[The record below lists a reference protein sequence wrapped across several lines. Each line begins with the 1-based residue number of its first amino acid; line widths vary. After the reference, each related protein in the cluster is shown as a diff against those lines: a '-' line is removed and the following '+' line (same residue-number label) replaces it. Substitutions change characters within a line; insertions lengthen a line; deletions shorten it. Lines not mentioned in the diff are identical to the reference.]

1 MTPEERAR
9 FRIDKQLVEAG
20 WVLQNKN
27 QFNRLAALGVAVR
40 EFALQNGEADYLLFV
55 DGKAIGVLE
64 AKPTGTTLL
73 GVAEQTKKYLEG
85 LPTALA
91 KHSNP
96 LPFGFEA
103 SGEETYFIDT
113 RDPNARSRRIFQIFR
128 PEILLEWIRQT
139 STLRERLTTLPPV
152 DKTGLRACQIEAVG
166 GLEQSLGQNK
176 PRALIQMAT
185 GSGKTFTA
193 VTSSYRLI
201 KHGGAKRIL
210 FLVDRN
216 NLGRQTLAE
225 FQQYI
230 TPDDGRKFTE
240 LYNVQML
247 QGKRIDPVAKVVIGT
262 IQRLFSMLKGEEID
276 DELDNKS
283 LHELGIK
290 DQKPKE
296 VVFNPDIPLDS
307 FDFIIADECHR
318 SIYNL
323 WRGVLEYFDGFL
335 IGLTATPS
343 KQTIGFF
350 NQNLVTEYGF
360 SQAVKDNVNVDY
372 DVYRIRTQISETGS
386 RIESGEYVDKRDRQ
400 TRRKRWEALDND
412 LEYTGK
418 ELDRSVVAVSQ
429 IRTVIRTYKDKLLE
443 LFPDRSHTPKTLIFA
458 KTDSHAEDIVQIVR
472 EEFGKGNDFC
482 KKITYRTTEDP
493 EVLIKEFRNNYYPRI
508 AVTVDMIST
517 GTDIKPLEVLLFMRD
532 VASAVYF
539 EQMKGRATR
548 TILPDELKAVTPDA
562 KHKTHFVL
570 VDAVGV
576 TETIKTDSKPLEKK
590 PSIPFA
596 KILQQIAMGD
606 TSTDTISSLAS
617 RLTRLDKKL
626 SENNRDALEQ
636 HANQSLNSI
645 ITNLIRA
652 ADPDSIEAHAIMQS
666 SNPNPTDQQY
676 DQAQTDLAE
685 TAAQP
690 FNNPEFRRLLEDIQ
704 RDTDQIIDTVSQDQ
718 VLYAGY
724 DFDKAKR
731 MVQTWQDFIEQHKNE
746 LTALQIIYNQPRQQ
760 QKLTFAAI
768 NQLAKAIEQPPY
780 YLTPQNVWSAYENL
794 EKTRVKQSSN
804 PQRLLT
810 DLVALVRF
818 TTGQD
823 TVLTP
828 FMDTVQTKYQTWLSL
843 QQSSGTPFNPEQI
856 AWLDMIRDHI
866 ASSAAI
872 TVQDLELSPFHQR
885 GGAHKAVQL
894 FKNLK
899 PLLEELSTT
908 LSA

>member
-9 FRIDKQLVEAG
+9 FRIDQQLLASG
-20 WVLQNKN
+20 WVLQNKDE
-27 QFNRLAALGVAVR
+27 FNRHAAFGVAVR
-40 EFALQNGEADYLLFV
+40 EFALLNGEADYLLFV

-64 AKPTGTTLL
+64 AKPVGTTLS

-85 LPTALA
+85 VPPHLA
-91 KHSNP
+91 KHSAN
-96 LPFGFEA
+96 LPFGFE
-103 SGEETYFIDT
+103 STGQETFLIDT
-113 RDPNARSRRIFQIFR
+113 RDPNARSRRIFQIHR
-128 PEILLEWIRQT
+128 PETLLEWVRQPN
-139 STLRERLTTLPPV
+139 TLRSRLSQLPSV
-152 DKTGLRACQIEAVG
+152 DKNGLRLCQIEAVG
-166 GLEQSLGQNK
+166 GLERSLSQNK

-201 KHGGAKRIL
+201 KQAGAKRIL

-216 NLGRQTLAE
+216 NLAKQTLAE
-225 FQQYI
+225 FQQYT
-230 TPDDGRKFTE
+230 TPDDGRKFSE

-247 QGKRIDPVAKVVIGT
+247 QGKRLDPVAKVVIGT

-296 VVFNPDIPLDS
+296 VIYNPEIPIDS
-307 FDFIIADECHR
+307 FDFIIIDECHR

-350 NQNLVTEYGF
+350 NQNLVTEYAY

-372 DVYRIRTQISETGS
+372 DVYRIKTQIGEFGAT
-386 RIESGEYVDKRDRQ
+386 IESGEYIDKRDRQ

-429 IRTVIRTYKDKLLE
+429 IRTVIRTYKEKLLE
-443 LFPDRSHTPKTLIFA
+443 IFPERSHTPKTLIFA
-458 KTDSHAEDIVQIVR
+458 KTDSHAEDIVEIVR

-493 EVLIKEFRNNYYPRI
+493 ETLIKEFRNNYYPRI

-532 VASAVYF
+532 VASPVYF

-548 TILPDELKAVTPDA
+548 TIHPDELKAVTPDA

-576 TETIKTDSKPLEKK
+576 TETIKTDSKPLERL

-596 KILQQIAMGD
+596 KILQKIAMGD
-606 TSTDTISSLAS
+606 TSLETISSLAS

-626 SENNRDALEQ
+626 SETSRDALEV
-636 HANQSLNSI
+636 HAKQDLK
-645 ITNLIRA
+645 TVVANLIRA
-652 ADPDSIEAHAIMQS
+652 TDPDSIEAHAITQTG
-666 SNPNPTDQQY
+666 NPNPSDLQY

-685 TAAQP
+685 NAAQP

-704 RDTDQIIDTVSQDQ
+704 RDSEQTIDTITQDQ
-718 VLYAGY
+718 VLYVGY
-724 DFDKAKR
+724 DFDKARR

-746 LTALQIIYNQPRQQ
+746 LTALQIIYNQPKQQ

-768 NQLAKAIEQPPY
+768 QQLASAIEQPPY
-780 YLTPQNVWSAYENL
+780 YLTPENVWKAYENL
-794 EKTRVKQSSN
+794 EQTRVKSSHN

-823 TVLTP
+823 TMLTP
-828 FMDTVQTKYQTWLSL
+828 FMDSVQHRFQTWLSL
-843 QQSSGTPFNPEQI
+843 QQSSGTAFSPEQLE
-856 AWLDMIRDHI
+856 WLGMIRDHI

-872 TVQDLELSPFHQR
+872 EIQDLELSPFHQR
-885 GGAHKAVQL
+885 GGAYKAVQL
-894 FKNLK
+894 FKNIR